1 MKISSSINNRLYP
14 LNTTVLNN
22 TPLSTTTSRI
32 VNNNQKHI
40 PENKTRDNQ
49 LFEKNI
55 EQHINNKYNSISTQG
70 FSIFG
75 LLKLLLDKGVPM
87 SIIMGILVEMFEGHS
102 KKNEESEKES
112 DKGLI
117 KRLEKVLV
125 KDSDKQLIKELD
137 KELIKGLDKELVKGL
152 GNIQK

>member
-22 TPLSTTTSRI
+22 TAPSTTTSRI

-49 LFEKNI
+49 LSEKNV
-55 EQHINNKYNSISTQG
+55 EQHINNKYNSISSQG
-70 FSIFG
+70 LSIFEF
-75 LLKLLLDKGVPM
+75 LKMLLDKGVPM
-87 SIIMGILVEMFEGHS
+87 SIITEILVGMVEGHS
-102 KKNEESEKES
+102 KKNEESEK
-112 DKGLI
+112 G
-117 KRLEKVLV
+117 
-125 KDSDKQLIKELD
+125 LD
-137 KELIKGLDKELVKGL
+137 KELEKESEKELVQGLDKELVKGL

>member
-22 TPLSTTTSRI
+22 TAPSTTTSRI

-49 LFEKNI
+49 LSEKNV
-55 EQHINNKYNSISTQG
+55 EQHINNKYNSISLQG
-70 FSIFG
+70 LSIFEF
-75 LLKLLLDKGVPM
+75 LKMLLDKGVPM
-87 SIIMGILVEMFEGHS
+87 SIITEILVGMVEGHS
-102 KKNEESEKES
+102 KKNEESEK
-112 DKGLI
+112 G
-117 KRLEKVLV
+117 
-125 KDSDKQLIKELD
+125 LD
-137 KELIKGLDKELVKGL
+137 KELEKESEKELVQGLDKELVKGL

>member
-22 TPLSTTTSRI
+22 TAPSTTTSRI

-49 LFEKNI
+49 LSEKNI
-55 EQHINNKYNSISTQG
+55 EQHINNKYNSISSQG
-70 FSIFG
+70 LSIFEF
-75 LLKLLLDKGVPM
+75 LKMLLDKGVPM
-87 SIIMGILVEMFEGHS
+87 SIITEILVGMLEGHS
-102 KKNEESEKES
+102 KKSEESEKES
-112 DKGLI
+112 
-117 KRLEKVLV
+117 EKELV
-125 KDSDKQLIKELD
+125 KELD
-137 KELIKGLDKELVKGL
+137 KGSEKELVKGLEKGLEKELVKGLEKGL

>member
-22 TPLSTTTSRI
+22 TAPSTTTSRI

-49 LFEKNI
+49 LSEKNV
-55 EQHINNKYNSISTQG
+55 EQHINNKYNSISSQG
-70 FSIFG
+70 LSIFEF
-75 LLKLLLDKGVPM
+75 LKILLDKGVPM
-87 SIIMGILVEMFEGHS
+87 SIITEILVGMVEGHS
-102 KKNEESEKES
+102 KKNEESEKELEKGS
-112 DKGLI
+112 EKELEKGL
-117 KRLEKVLV
+117 E
-125 KDSDKQLIKELD
+125 
-137 KELIKGLDKELVKGL
+137 KELVKGLEKGL

>member
-22 TPLSTTTSRI
+22 TAPSTITSRI

-49 LFEKNI
+49 LSEKNI
-55 EQHINNKYNSISTQG
+55 EQHINNKYNSISPQG
-70 FSIFG
+70 LSIFEF
-75 LLKLLLDKGVPM
+75 LKMLLDKGVPM
-87 SIIMGILVEMFEGHS
+87 SIITEILVRMLEGHS
-102 KKNEESEKES
+102 KKNEELEKGLEKESEKELVQ
-112 DKGLI
+112 GLN
-117 KRLEKVLV
+117 
-125 KDSDKQLIKELD
+125 KES
-137 KELIKGLDKELVKGL
+137 EKELVQGLNKGLEKELVQGL

>member
-22 TPLSTTTSRI
+22 TAPSTTTSRI

-49 LFEKNI
+49 LSEKNV
-55 EQHINNKYNSISTQG
+55 EQHINNKYNSISSQG
-70 FSIFG
+70 LSIFEF
-75 LLKLLLDKGVPM
+75 LKMLLDKGVPM
-87 SIIMGILVEMFEGHS
+87 SIITEILVGMLEGHS
-102 KKNEESEKES
+102 KKNEESEK
-112 DKGLI
+112 G
-117 KRLEKVLV
+117 LEKE
-125 KDSDKQLIKELD
+125 SEKELD
-137 KELIKGLDKELVKGL
+137 TGSEKELVHGLDKGL

>member
-22 TPLSTTTSRI
+22 TAPSTTTSRI

-49 LFEKNI
+49 LSEKNV
-55 EQHINNKYNSISTQG
+55 EQHINNKYNSISSQG
-70 FSIFG
+70 LSIFEF
-75 LLKLLLDKGVPM
+75 LKMLLDKGVPM
-87 SIIMGILVEMFEGHS
+87 SIITEILVGMVEGHS
-102 KKNEESEKES
+102 KKNEESEKGSE
-112 DKGLI
+112 KELVQG
-117 KRLEKVLV
+117 LEKELV
-125 KDSDKQLIKELD
+125 
-137 KELIKGLDKELVKGL
+137 KGLDKGL